1 GNYGTGASVNKVFP
15 ALGNHDWGEPNCS
28 GIPAGGRI
36 DPYVN
41 YFTLPGNER
50 YYDFTWGGLVHLFAL
65 DSDPRE
71 PSGTSSTSVQ
81 AAWLQSKL
89 ASSSVPWKV
98 VYFHHPPYSAGICC
112 GGITLAAPYMQW
124 PFQAWGASAVLSGHA
139 HSYER
144 VMLNNFPYI
153 VNGLGG
159 AFITQL
165 GSPVLGTQALYN
177 ADFGALLVTATT
189 ARITFQFISR
199 TGQVSDNQTILANPP
214 HLTGK

>member
-1 GNYGTGASVNKVFP
+1 MMARRGSLMKTSMMLLIGILLMQQSDSILAQSISSVRFAVIGDYGTGGLAELNVANLVQSWTPDFIITVGDNNYVCGGADTIDANIGQFYHFYINPYTGNYGTGASVNKFFP

-89 ASSSVPWKV
+89 AS
-98 VYFHHPPYSAGICC
+98 
-112 GGITLAAPYMQW
+112 
-124 PFQAWGASAVLSGHA
+124 
-139 HSYER
+139 
-144 VMLNNFPYI
+144 
-153 VNGLGG
+153 
-159 AFITQL
+159 
-165 GSPVLGTQALYN
+165 
-177 ADFGALLVTATT
+177 
-189 ARITFQFISR
+189 
-199 TGQVSDNQTILANPP
+199 
-214 HLTGK
+214 